1 MWLGE
6 WVPPELSHHPVKF
19 GGYSNCGK
27 TDTRFWIWK
36 MNTWSKDYMTWWVG
50 SHCPKLPLCHV
61 WWPEVL
67 WKCRY
72 VFHLPCDHVIK
83 RSCGTWGPSTLN
95 YHLVNFGGH
104 RCCRSLDI
112 RFFICHH
119 IMWSKGHMTK
129 QAWQKEKACA
139 RSPRTLF
146 YIKVRSFETL
156 KIGEKIDFSIQIH
169 IQNSVKHL
177 RWSIFRK

>member
-1 MWLGE
+1 M
-6 WVPPELSHHPVKF
+6 
-19 GGYSNCGK
+19 
-27 TDTRFWIWK
+27 
-36 MNTWSKDYMTWWVG
+36 G
-50 SHCPKLPLCHV
+50 SP
-61 WWPEVL
+61 
-67 WKCRY
+67 
-72 VFHLPCDHVIK
+72 
-83 RSCGTWGPSTLN
+83 TLN

-119 IMWSKGHMTK
+119 IMWSKGHMIK

-139 RSPRTLF
+139 RLPRTLF

-177 RWSIFRK
+177 RWSIFRKQLTAFWC